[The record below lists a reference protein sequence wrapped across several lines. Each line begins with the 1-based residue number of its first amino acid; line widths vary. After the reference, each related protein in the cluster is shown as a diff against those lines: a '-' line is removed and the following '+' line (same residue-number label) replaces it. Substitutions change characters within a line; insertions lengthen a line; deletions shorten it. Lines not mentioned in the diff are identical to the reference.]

1 MHLQQ
6 ISHYRV
12 DRLIGAGGMGEV
24 YLAEDDRLRRKVA
37 LKLLPARFTMDDERV
52 RRFQR
57 EARAASALNHPNI
70 ITIHDIGESDG
81 IHYIAT
87 EYIDGA
93 TLREK
98 ITQRQLSIAEV
109 LNVGIGVAGAL
120 AAAHDAGIIHR
131 DIKPENV
138 MLRHDGYVKV
148 LDFGLAKLVDDPLK
162 DSHTGAVMGTLI
174 YISPEQARGQPPDAR
189 SDLYALGAVLYEMI
203 TGQPPVQGENFLDMA
218 WAIANRRPTAPSK
231 QVDGVPPELDRIVLK
246 ALEKDRE
253 DRYSSARVM
262 LQDLNTLKQELE
274 FENKLHTLDPHRR
287 TPSLSSMA
295 YGQQPTVPLTFP
307 PRSSSSRLVRV
318 ASIMAQT
325 RSIAIAA
332 IVLAVIAIGVF
343 VSLRTGLFA
352 DTIDT
357 VAVLPFVNASGN
369 PNSNYLSEG
378 ISDSIIDNL
387 SQLPGLKV
395 SAPSAVSRYK
405 DKPIDPTAIGHDLH
419 VRGVVTGQLIQHGDT
434 IVIRAALTDVKR
446 GTQIWGQQYERKQ
459 SDVLGM
465 QREMSEEI
473 SSQLRWHLTG
483 EERKRLTRRNADTN
497 EAYQLYLKGHYFI
510 TRYNNDDA
518 IRRGIGYLNDA
529 IAHDPSYA
537 LAYAGLADAYY
548 NLSNLY
554 LPPNEAMP
562 RAREAARRALAIDD
576 SLAEAHAS
584 LALVKTWYEFDYAGG
599 EHELQRAIALNPNDA
614 DIHRK
619 YGDLLLALGQFDR
632 GLAEDRR
639 AEQLD
644 PLSVYASWD
653 VGRALFFARR
663 YDDAMVQAQRT
674 VELDDHYAYSYFL
687 IAEIYVARGEFDK
700 ASEAVAK
707 AIQLGDRKPLLVSYL
722 GYVNARA
729 GRRAEAQR
737 AIDELQARP
746 GLYWPLFVARV
757 RVALGQN
764 DETIKLLEQ
773 LYNDRSESIVW
784 LKVDPTFDTLHGD
797 PRFTALLK
805 KVGM

>member
-1 MHLQQ
+1 MQLQQ

-70 ITIHDIGESDG
+70 ITIYDIGESDG

-87 EYIDGA
+87 EYIDGT

-120 AAAHDAGIIHR
+120 AAAHEAGIIHR

-138 MLRHDGYVKV
+138 MLRRDGYVKV

-174 YISPEQARGQPPDAR
+174 YISPEQARGQQPDAR

-203 TGQPPVQGENFLDMA
+203 TGQPPVLGENFLDMA
-218 WAIANRRPTAPSK
+218 WAIANRRPPPPSK
-231 QVDGVPPELDRIVLK
+231 HVEGVPPELDRIVLK

-262 LQDLNTLKQELE
+262 LQDLNTLRQELE

-287 TPSLSSMA
+287 TPSL
-295 YGQQPTVPLTFP
+295 GQQPTVPLTFP
-307 PRSSSSRLVRV
+307 PRSSTSRFVRMFSV
-318 ASIMAQT
+318 LAQT
-325 RSIAIAA
+325 RSIVIAA
-332 IVLAVIAIGVF
+332 VLLALIATGVIWA
-343 VSLRTGLFA
+343 SRTGLFA

-369 PNSNYLSEG
+369 QNSDYLSEG

-387 SQLPGLKV
+387 SQLSGLKV
-395 SAPSAVSRYK
+395 SAPGSVSRYK
-405 DKPIDPTAIGHDLH
+405 GKPVDPMAVGHDLH
-419 VRGVVTGQLIQHGDT
+419 VRGVVTGQLILSGDT

-446 GTQIWGQQYERKQ
+446 GTQIWGQQYDRKL
-459 SDVLGM
+459 SDVLGV
-465 QREMSEEI
+465 QRELSEEI
-473 SSQLRWHLTG
+473 SSQLRWRLTG

-510 TRYNNDDA
+510 TRYNNDEA

-529 IAHDPSYA
+529 IEHDPSYA
-537 LAYAGLADAYY
+537 LAYAGVADAYY

-554 LPPNEAMP
+554 LPPSEAMP
-562 RAREAARRALAIDD
+562 RAREAARHALAIDD

-584 LALVKTWYEFDYAGG
+584 LALVKAWYEFDYAGG
-599 EHELQRAIALNPNDA
+599 ERELQRAVALNPNDA
-614 DIHRK
+614 EIHRK

-632 GLAEDRR
+632 GLAENRR

-644 PLSVYASWD
+644 PLSVGASWD

-663 YDDAMVQAQRT
+663 YDDALSQAQRT
-674 VELDDHYAYSYFL
+674 IELDEHFAYAYYL
-687 IAEIYVARGEFDK
+687 LAEVYVARGQWDK
-700 ASEAVAK
+700 ALEALDK

-729 GRRAEAQR
+729 GHRAEAQR

-746 GLYWPLFVARV
+746 GLYKPLFVARV
-757 RVALGQN
+757 RVALGEN
-764 DETIKLLEQ
+764 DETLKLLEQ

-797 PRFTALLK
+797 PRFVALLK